1 MEINGQ
7 KFWIA
12 RHKEDWVLSPGMACV
27 NDTLRLSSLRPDTE
41 WGGTRAQAERLLD
54 ICPSAIDEHRHI
66 ASIRVLNNTWLVDVV
81 RSGQEGAP
89 VRTIFKSSEQI
100 TSLSCGTG
108 GILYVA
114 TKEGVWLMD
123 LHPPA
128 EQVFEPLLV
137 KEPNFEPYRLTA
149 DPAGGCW
156 VLAMDGTVG
165 HLSGRPLPTLTQMR
179 LSQETIR
186 PQVENTNAPR
196 LEIRFA
202 ALPISDRTVALA
214 YSLAGGLVLLRWNQ
228 GNPAELFFPET
239 NQAVPLPGL
248 TFPYSLRWLDH
259 ERIALLYPDAQE
271 AAVFGIG
278 NGFVGDY
285 YPIVGG
291 PLSSPFHE
299 SLETAATYLA
309 SNRIVKLQHVSLPTL
324 AATGSASISEPFD
337 SGIPATTWN
346 RIYLEACLPPSC
358 SITIYTA
365 ATDSPDPVS
374 ITDWHAHDF
383 GKVEAGTGLRG
394 TWLKEPSEIPFHP
407 GFCAHPSSP
416 DESGLFMVLLQ
427 RKGRVVST
435 LCGRYLH
442 LRAEFRGT
450 TRATPEAFALRA
462 YAFRYNYAERHLP
475 ELYRETNFGVD
486 ADQPAATVAAS
497 DFLARF
503 LSLFESYLTPLEDK
517 IANVHLL
524 TRPRTV
530 PDESLDWLAR
540 WVGVT
545 FDPAFPVSRR
555 REWLASCSD
564 LHRWRGTLPGFALA
578 LDIASDGGVSRGT
591 IVIVEN
597 YRLRRVLATILGTDF
612 TNEEDPLLPGL
623 EQSGNSVVG
632 DSLILSEQS
641 RLDLLA
647 LFDSS
652 VLSGL
657 RQEAEAV
664 ALLSDRLAHRVTV
677 LVHQDIEPVD
687 LGLVRRIAE
696 REKPAHVQLTF
707 TQASLPFLAGITSL
721 IGVDTYIAR
730 KPQPGP
736 IRLNNSSLG
745 VWDKLTQRPA
755 LDPNFPG

>member
-12 RHKEDWVLSPGMACV
+12 RRKEDWVLTPEMTCV
-27 NDTLRLSSLRPDTE
+27 NDTLRLSSLRPETD
-41 WGGTRAQAERLLD
+41 WGGTRAQAERLLE
-54 ICPSAIDEHRHI
+54 ICPSTVDGHRHI
-66 ASIRVLNNTWLVDVV
+66 ASIRIQNNIWLVDVV
-81 RSGQEGAP
+81 RSGQEAAP
-89 VRTIFKSSEQI
+89 ARTIFQSNQEI
-100 TSLSCGTG
+100 RSLSCGTA

-114 TKEGVWLMD
+114 TKEGVWLID
-123 LHPPA
+123 LHPTA
-128 EQVFEPLLV
+128 EQVFEPFLV
-137 KEPNFEPYRLTA
+137 MEPNFEPYRLAA

-156 VLAMDGTVG
+156 VLANNGAIG
-165 HLSGRPLPTLTQMR
+165 HLSGRPLPTLAR
-179 LSQETIR
+179 LRFSNETIR
-186 PQVENTNAPR
+186 PQIENANAPR
-196 LEIRFA
+196 LKVHFDA
-202 ALPISDRTVALA
+202 PSSSDRSVALA
-214 YSLAGGLVLLRWNQ
+214 YSSAAGLVVLRWTQ
-228 GNPAELFFPET
+228 GNPAELYFPAT
-239 NQAVPLPGL
+239 NVVVPLPGL
-248 TFPYSLRWLDH
+248 AFPYSLRWLDQ
-259 ERIALLYPDAQE
+259 ERIALLYPEARE

-278 NGFVGDY
+278 TGFVGDY
-285 YPIVGG
+285 YPLLGG
-291 PLSSPFHE
+291 PLKTPFHE
-299 SLETAATYLA
+299 SLEPGATYQV
-309 SNRIVKLQHVSLPTL
+309 SNRIVQLQHVSLPTL
-324 AATGSASISEPFD
+324 AAIGTASIAEPFD
-337 SGIPATTWN
+337 SGISATTWN
-346 RIYLEACLPPSC
+346 RLYLEACIPPSC
-358 SITIYTA
+358 SIRIYA
-365 ATDSPDPVS
+365 AASDSSDPASV
-374 ITDWHAHDF
+374 TDWHPHDF
-383 GKVEAGTGLRG
+383 GSIENGTLPRG
-394 TWLKEPSEIPFHP
+394 TWLKGTSEIPFHP
-407 GFCAHPSSP
+407 GFCTHPLTP

-442 LRAEFRGT
+442 LRAELHGT
-450 TRATPEAFALRA
+450 TRSTPEIFAVRA

-475 ELYRETNFGVD
+475 ELYRETNFGPD
-486 ADQPAATVAAS
+486 ADQTSATAAPS

-503 LSLFESYLTPLEDK
+503 LSLFESYLTPLEDQ

-524 TRPRTV
+524 TRPASV

-597 YRLRRVLATILGTDF
+597 FRLRRVLATILGTDF

-623 EQSGNSVVG
+623 EQSGNSIVG

-641 RLDLLA
+641 RLELLA

-657 RQEAEAV
+657 RQETEAV

-687 LGLVRRIAE
+687 LGLVRRVAE

-721 IGVDTYIAR
+721 VGVDTYIAR

-736 IRLNNSSLG
+736 IRLNHSSLG
-745 VWDKLTQRPA
+745 VWDTVTQRPA